1 RVSSSLAHTFLRRRK
16 FLFSFGKVIK
26 MQIVKNIFISF
37 VYMMIVSILIV
48 IFYRIGI
55 HKYVNITVSAIM
67 FGLLTF
73 FYFKTIVSSLLC
85 HLFYYGMLFSLSQT
99 LDVLMMLLISISTMV
114 VMKIYLVGWSKFDS
128 YIKENQIYRN

>member
-1 RVSSSLAHTFLRRRK
+1 
-16 FLFSFGKVIK
+16 

-55 HKYVNITVSAIM
+55 HKYINITVSAII

-73 FYFKTIVSSLLC
+73 FY
-85 HLFYYGMLFSLSQT
+85 
-99 LDVLMMLLISISTMV
+99 
-114 VMKIYLVGWSKFDS
+114 
-128 YIKENQIYRN
+128 

>member
-1 RVSSSLAHTFLRRRK
+1 
-16 FLFSFGKVIK
+16 

-55 HKYVNITVSAIM
+55 HKYVNITVSSII

-85 HLFYYGMLFSLSQT
+85 HLFYYGMLFYLSQT

-114 VMKIYLVGWSKFDS
+114 VMKIYLVGWSKFDT